1 MILAKIKNSYLALV
15 KEAVLSLYP
24 DSQQAIYLIT
34 ETPKNL
40 AWGDFAIPLFPIV
53 KETGIAPNILAQKLI
68 DILKN
73 KSNLKTQ
80 IMGAYLNV
88 FVNRATMMQEI
99 LSQISNQ
106 GSDFYQRTELSGQ
119 KIMLE
124 FSSPNTNKPLHLGH
138 MRNNCLGESLSRIL
152 KNCGAEVFKVSI
164 INDRGVHICKSML
177 AYEKF
182 GNGATPESLNMKG
195 DHFVGDFYVKFS
207 NWTKKDPKAEEMAQK
222 TLIDWEAGDPHTL
235 DLWKKMNGWALQGMQ
250 ETYDKTGISFDKFYF
265 ESNTYKLGRNIILQ
279 GLKDGI
285 FFKAEDGSI
294 RLDIS
299 ELGQDNNEDEEPS
312 SKVFLRSDGTS
323 IYISQDLGTAVER
336 HKDFSFDRL
345 IYVVANEQQR
355 HFQILFYALKKLGF
369 PWANALYHLSYG
381 MVNLPDGKM
390 KSREGTVVDADDLI
404 ATLAEM
410 AKEEIFNKA
419 RTEQVDQNAT
429 LKIALA
435 AIHYYLLQVSP
446 VKDISFNPKESLS
459 FTGNTGPYLQYA
471 IARAHSLLNKDE
483 AIAALGR
490 TLNSQCLELDE
501 EWQII
506 KLIDETSET
515 ILQAANEFAPSLLA
529 NKLYDVA
536 KTFNKFYH
544 DTVILSQENAD
555 LVTARCY
562 IVQSVKI
569 CLSTGLYL
577 LNIPV
582 LDHM

>member
-1 MILAKIKNSYLALV
+1 MILTKAKNSYLALV
-15 KEAVLSLYP
+15 KETVLSLYP
-24 DSQQAIYLIT
+24 ESQQVHHLIV
-34 ETPKNL
+34 ETPKNP

-53 KETGIAPNILAQKLI
+53 KEAGIAPNILAQKLI
-68 DILKN
+68 DILKE
-73 KSNLKTQ
+73 KTNLHAQ
-80 IMGAYLNV
+80 GMGAYLNI
-88 FVNRATMMQEI
+88 FADRRATMQEI
-99 LSQISNQ
+99 LTQISHQ
-106 GSDFYQRTELSGQ
+106 GSAFYQRTELAGQ

-164 INDRGVHICKSML
+164 VNDRGVHICKSML

-182 GNGATPESLNMKG
+182 GNGATPESLKMKS
-195 DHFVGDFYVKFS
+195 DHFVGDFYVKFA
-207 NWTKKDPKAEEMAQK
+207 NWAKEDPKAEEMAQK
-222 TLIDWEAGDPHTL
+222 TLIDWEAGDPHTIE
-235 DLWKKMNGWALQGMQ
+235 LWKKMNGWALQGMQ
-250 ETYDKTGISFDKFYF
+250 ETYDKTDISFDKFYF
-265 ESNTYKLGRNIILQ
+265 ESNTYKLGRDIILQ

-285 FFKAEDGSI
+285 FFKADDGSI

-299 ELGQDNNEDEEPS
+299 ELTQDNNEEEAA

-336 HKDFSFDRL
+336 QKDFPFDRL

-355 HFQILFYALKKLGF
+355 HFQILFYALKKLRYS
-369 PWANALYHLSYG
+369 WANALYHLSYG
-381 MVNLPDGKM
+381 MVNLPEGKM

-404 ATLAEM
+404 AALEAM
-410 AKEEIFNKA
+410 AQEEITNKE
-419 RTEQVDQNAT
+419 RTEQVDQGAA

-446 VKDISFNPKESLS
+446 VKDMTFNPKESLS
-459 FTGNTGPYLQYA
+459 FNGNTGPYLQYT
-471 IARAHSLLNKDE
+471 IARAHSLLHKDE
-483 AIAALGR
+483 AMTALKR
-490 TLNSQCLELDE
+490 QLNAQCLQLDE

-506 KLIDETSET
+506 KLIDEVAET
-515 ILQAANEFAPSLLA
+515 ILQAANEYAPNLLA

-536 KTFNKFYH
+536 KIFNKFYH
-544 DTVILSQENAD
+544 DTVILNQENAD

-562 IVQSVKI
+562 IVQAVEI
-569 CLSTGLYL
+569 CLRTGLYL